1 MKSGRGSRRSL
12 RYSIFIGVLA
22 GSVFSSSG
30 AFAAI
35 EISTQAGLEA
45 IDSSLNENYILLNN
59 IVLEGSPTAVSSY
72 VAGNFQGTFDGNS
85 KTISGLLVPLFDI
98 IGGDGSASVSD
109 LILETSAEGVSGNG
123 ALANSTYLGT
133 TLENIQVLGDI
144 TGTTDNVGGLVGSFS
159 GDITNSSVTGT
170 VIGTNTAG
178 GLVGVAYGDISDST
192 FTGAVQGQR
201 YVGGLVGVTGS
212 STISNSSAS
221 GTVTGL
227 IGGEGN
233 IGGLVGGGSGMI
245 SNSTA
250 SVTVTGYADTS
261 NIGGLIGNADVSVQ
275 VIDSSSS
282 GSVSGT
288 SNVGGLAGQ
297 ISGSF
302 ISNSS
307 SSAAVNGVN
316 NVGGLVG
323 NAIGGTYFGTAR
335 GIPSPEN
342 GDPGFLAAEIED
354 SHSTG
359 AVNGG
364 THTGGLIGH
373 LEGDVTN
380 SYSLS
385 SVNQLL
391 TGDNAGNR
399 LGGLVGVLASGSVSD
414 SYATGGGYSLGGYD
428 FVGGLIGQSAGNV
441 ANSYAAFSGNV
452 SGYGTVGG
460 LIGSTNGNVT
470 NSYSY
475 VTGNVSSTT
484 GYVGGLAGYAR
495 GEISNSYSNVSGDVI
510 GTGDY
515 VGGLVGYAEGSVN
528 NSYSTVEGDLIG
540 SNYVGGLVGYTYS
553 PLSISNSNAYVF
565 GDIDGG
571 SYIGGLIGVADSGT
585 TVLNSNSRIDG
596 NINGLDYMGGL
607 VGFSGAN
614 ITNSNTLI
622 LGNLTGEDFIGGLVG
637 YSYTNIQNSD
647 VSIRGN
653 LSATGHSAGGLVGY
667 FSDGSITN
675 SNSQITGTF
684 SGNSEVGG
692 LIGSFYGGNIS
703 SSFFMLNE
711 IVGGIALTD
720 LFGYHYTSNPSN
732 IDYTDTSL
740 VWNVSEVPEFPT
752 KLQILNNLVNPAVF
766 AIDEC
771 LNGPNP
777 YLVSLFLKYE
787 NSCAG
792 GDGGSPTPVR
802 RERAVREV
810 IETRTLEK
818 IEKTLGFK
826 NDKPL
831 PNDAVIA
838 FLQSTDKIDIAKVKS
853 LEITPN
859 AIVRVNAKTEEALQ
873 ISLKSES
880 KAPVELWVLSPD
892 GKWLLAG
899 VITFDKDGK
908 AILPP
913 LLFKNVGDYSL
924 VFSTPS
930 ADSTNASAPLN
941 LSGQVLISFI

>member
-1 MKSGRGSRRSL
+1 MRTGLNRRRSRFPVILTSLITLSIFFTPSAAALDWSEISTAINNGEDITLEANAVYEVGSTITSQVGNNVVYFDTYLGNLNGNGATFTGLVAPLFEQIGSISDDGASVSNLNLVSTAGVSGRGALAIEVSSGTT
-12 RYSIFIGVLA
+12 INDVNFIGNVN
-22 GSVFSSSG
+22 G
-30 AFAAI
+30 
-35 EISTQAGLEA
+35 
-45 IDSSLNENYILLNN
+45 
-59 IVLEGSPTAVSSY
+59 
-72 VAGNFQGTFDGNS
+72 
-85 KTISGLLVPLFDI
+85 
-98 IGGDGSASVSD
+98 GSAS
-109 LILETSAEGVSGNG
+109 T
-123 ALANSTYLGT
+123 
-133 TLENIQVLGDI
+133 
-144 TGTTDNVGGLVGSFS
+144 VGGLVGGNS
-159 GDITNSSVTGT
+159 GLISNSSVSGT
-170 VIGTNTAG
+170 VIGTDTVG
-178 GLVGVAYGDISDST
+178 GLIGSTYGSVSGST
-192 FTGAVQGQR
+192 FTGTVQGQR

-212 STISNSSAS
+212 STISYSSAS
-221 GTVTGL
+221 GVVTGL
-227 IGGEGN
+227 ESFEGN
-233 IGGLVGGGSGMI
+233 IGGLVGGGSGTI
-245 SNSTA
+245 NNSTA
-250 SVTVTGYADTS
+250 SVAVTGYTDTS
-261 NIGGLIGNADVSVQ
+261 NIGGLIGNADVNVQ
-275 VIDSSSS
+275 VIGSSSS
-282 GSVSGT
+282 GTVSGT

-307 SSAAVNGVN
+307 SSAVVNGVN

-323 NAIGGTYFGTAR
+323 NAIRYV
-335 GIPSPEN
+335 PEN
-342 GDPGFLAAEIED
+342 LGAEIED

-364 THTGGLIGH
+364 TYTGGLVGH

-380 SYSLS
+380 SYSMS

-399 LGGLVGVLASGSVSD
+399 LGGLVGVVTSGSVSD

-470 NSYSY
+470 NSYSH

-484 GYVGGLAGYAR
+484 GYVGGLAGYTG

-515 VGGLVGYAEGSVN
+515 VGGLVGYAEGSIN

-585 TVLNSNSRIDG
+585 TVLNSNSRIVG
-596 NINGLDYMGGL
+596 NINGLDYTGGL

-740 VWNVSEVPEFPT
+740 VWNVSEVPELPT

-873 ISLKSES
+873 ISLNSES

-913 LLFKNVGDYSL
+913 LQFKNAGDYSL

-930 ADSTNASAPLN
+930 TDSTNASAPLN
-941 LSGQVLISFI
+941 LNGQVLISVI